1 MVKGTSQR
9 IQFLVGSYQGSLWF
23 TRYTGGYHPQND
35 GLVEKFNS
43 MLISM
48 ISKWCSEIRKHD
60 WDDYLSQLLFAYQSS
75 STETVLCQPLSS
87 YKVDLDDY
95 HEDMVS
101 RMSLA
106 WSIAQERIKKAQ
118 LSLKTHCDRCATDV
132 KLQVGDRVM
141 VYQPG

>member
-1 MVKGTSQR
+1 
-9 IQFLVGSYQGSLWF
+9 
-23 TRYTGGYHPQND
+23 
-35 GLVEKFNS
+35 

-48 ISKWCSEIRKHD
+48 ISKWCCEIRKHD

-75 STETVLCQPLSS
+75 STEAVLCQPLSS

-95 HEDMVS
+95 HEDLVS

-118 LSLKTHCDRCATDV
+118 LSQKTHCDRCATDV

-141 VYQPG
+141 VYQPGEVQGKTWKLKHPFFDPYRITELLV